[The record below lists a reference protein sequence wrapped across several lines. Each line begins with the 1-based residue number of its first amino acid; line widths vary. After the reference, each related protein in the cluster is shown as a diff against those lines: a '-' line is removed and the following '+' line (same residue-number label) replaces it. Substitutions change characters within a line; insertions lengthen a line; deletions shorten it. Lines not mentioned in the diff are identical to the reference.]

1 MKFKYFFLCLII
13 LILAGSIGAIAAA
26 DDYES
31 IGDYTFD
38 IPENF
43 TIVNST
49 EHVVSLEQD
58 ENQAIVLACLD
69 EAKSPEQ
76 FKADLEA
83 KGFEISDEEK
93 NFTAGIFKV
102 RQNDISQNDTKGFL
116 YICDDSTEDDGD
128 DELFIT
134 FTFKSDNDDIV
145 ADNNTV
151 NELLKSIKEVDD

>member
-1 MKFKYFFLCLII
+1 MKFKYLFLSLMI
-13 LILAGSIGAIAAA
+13 LVLACSVAAIAADEA
-26 DDYES
+26 LLDDYKF
-31 IGDYTFD
+31 T

-49 EHVVSLEQD
+49 EHVISLEQD

-83 KGFEISDEEK
+83 KGFEISDEEN
-93 NFTAGIFKV
+93 NFTAGIFEV
-102 RQNDISQNDTKGFL
+102 RQSDISQNDIKGFI
-116 YICDDSTEDDGD
+116 YICDDSTDDDGD

-134 FTFKSDNDDIV
+134 FTFKSDKDDIV

-151 NELLKSIKEVDD
+151 TDLLKSIKEVDD